1 MNTRM
6 DDIARQHIS
15 DLRHQAASHRSAA
28 GSGETGPGHD
38 AVRTPRLRRHVGFAL
53 VEAGFY
59 LLGTDRLTVPR

>member
-15 DLRHQAASHRSAA
+15 EMRHQAASHRSAA
-28 GSGETGPGHD
+28 ERDGTSPGHD
-38 AVRTPRLRRHVGFAL
+38 AARTPRLRRHVGFAL

-59 LLGTDRLTVPR
+59 LLGTDHLPARN

>member
-15 DLRHQAASHRSAA
+15 DLRNQAASHRSA
-28 GSGETGPGHD
+28 TGPGQTSPGHD
-38 AVRTPRLRRHVGFAL
+38 AARTPRLRRHVGFAL

-59 LLGTDRLTVPR
+59 LLGTDHLPARN